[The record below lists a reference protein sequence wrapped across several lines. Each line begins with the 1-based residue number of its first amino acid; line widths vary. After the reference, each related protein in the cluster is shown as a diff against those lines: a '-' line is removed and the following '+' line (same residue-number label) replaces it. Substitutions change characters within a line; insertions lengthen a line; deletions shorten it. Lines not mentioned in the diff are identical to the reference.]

1 MLHSRSP
8 RESGASGGGAQ
19 LRLVAITAELHEYEG
34 RINWK
39 QPVRLGVEISGL
51 GFIRICEQRGDCVR
65 FDRDPLEAA
74 DLGEGGS
81 IEVRDITDH
90 VDPSLRGAEVAE
102 PRLIHDGRGSPIG
115 LALPRRRG
123 GTLCLW
129 VNDDE
134 FYWGDEDALEAAQFP
149 EDVCPTIGGEL

>member
-1 MLHSRSP
+1 MLRARRP
-8 RESGASGGGAQ
+8 RGRRASGGGAA

-34 RINWK
+34 RINWQ

-65 FDRDPLEAA
+65 FDREPLEAA
-74 DLGEGGS
+74 DLGEGGR
-81 IEVRDITDH
+81 IEVRDITERI
-90 VDPSLRGAEVAE
+90 DPSLRGAAVGE

-115 LALPRRRG
+115 LAVPRVGG
-123 GTLCLW
+123 GTFCLW

-134 FYWGDEDALEAAQFP
+134 FYWGDEDALEAEDFP
-149 EDVCPTIGGEL
+149 EDVRPTIGGEL